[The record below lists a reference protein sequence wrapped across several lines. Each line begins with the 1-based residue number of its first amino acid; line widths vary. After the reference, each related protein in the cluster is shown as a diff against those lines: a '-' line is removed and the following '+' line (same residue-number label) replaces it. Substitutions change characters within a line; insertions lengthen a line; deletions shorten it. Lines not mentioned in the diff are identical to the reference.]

1 MNEIN
6 NICNDLGLPI
16 GDDFTQDWAY
26 ELSDEYRTEEWL
38 DKYITAYLNNGCSV
52 NSKNELMTLCL
63 DVTNDLLSTGTSV
76 INATIIKVL
85 NTLIYNYQQH
95 VDLINYWSLDDEPLE
110 DCFALTPEIRKLK
123 KY

>member
-38 DKYITAYLNNGCSV
+38 DKYITAYLNNGYSV

-63 DVTNDLLSTGTSV
+63 DVTNDLLSAGISV

-85 NTLIYNYQQH
+85 SALIDNYQQH
-95 VDLINYWSLDDEPLE
+95 VDLIN
-110 DCFALTPEIRKLK
+110 
-123 KY
+123 

>member
-38 DKYITAYLNNGCSV
+38 DKYITAYLNNGYSV

-63 DVTNDLLSTGTSV
+63 DVTNDLLSAGISV

-85 NTLIYNYQQH
+85 SALIDNYQQH

>member
-16 GDDFTQDWAY
+16 GDNFTQDWAY

-38 DKYITAYLNNGCSV
+38 DKYITAYLNNGYSV
-52 NSKNELMTLCL
+52 SSKNELMTLCL

-85 NTLIYNYQQH
+85 NTLIDNYQQH